1 MTLQPYPPLEEEAV
15 LVSSIVGS
23 RLDHDL
29 GHRLHHMEHDGQVET
44 ARIETRDMARR
55 RLRTVTDRGT
65 ACLIA
70 LPRSEQLFD
79 GAVLL
84 LEPDRAIVVRA
95 LEQAWLRLRPA
106 SLPDAL
112 ILGYAAG
119 NLHWKVRFTEG
130 DIEVAL
136 EGPRAAY
143 LDRVRDL
150 IAEGRVTPVD
160 AAGGA

>member
-1 MTLQPYPPLEEEAV
+1 MSEPADLSTEARVLLISTL
-15 LVSSIVGS
+15 VGS

-29 GHRLHHMEHDGQVET
+29 GHRLHHMEHDGTVET
-44 ARIETRDMARR
+44 VRLETRDMTRR
-55 RLRTVTDRGT
+55 RLRVVTDRGT

-79 GAVLL
+79 GAILL
-84 LEPDRAIVVRA
+84 LEPGRAIVVRA

-112 ILGYAAG
+112 QLGYAAG
-119 NLHWKVRFTEG
+119 NLHWKVRFDAG
-130 DIEVAL
+130 DVEVAL
-136 EGPRAAY
+136 EAPRQAY

-150 IAEGRVTPVD
+150 IAEGRVAVVEAD
-160 AAGGA
+160 G

>member
-1 MTLQPYPPLEEEAV
+1 MSEPADLSTEARV
-15 LVSSIVGS
+15 LVVSTLVGS

-29 GHRLHHMEHDGQVET
+29 GHRLHHMEHDGTVET
-44 ARIETRDMARR
+44 VQLETRDMTRR
-55 RLRTVTDRGT
+55 RLRVVTDRGT

-79 GAVLL
+79 GAILL
-84 LEPDRAIVVRA
+84 LEPGRAIVVRA

-112 ILGYAAG
+112 QLGYAAG
-119 NLHWKVRFTEG
+119 NLHWKVRFDAG
-130 DIEVAL
+130 DVEVAL
-136 EGPRAAY
+136 EAPRQAY

-150 IAEGRVTPVD
+150 ISEGRVAVV
-160 AAGGA
+160 GADG

>member
-1 MTLQPYPPLEEEAV
+1 MTLQPNPPLEHAV

-29 GHRLHHMEHDGQVET
+29 GHRLHHMEHDGMVET
-44 ARIETRDMARR
+44 VRIETRDMARR
-55 RLRTVTDRGT
+55 RLRVVTDRGT
-65 ACLIA
+65 ACLVA

-84 LEPDRAIVVRA
+84 LEPGRAIVVRA

-112 ILGYAAG
+112 ALGYAAG
-119 NLHWKVRFTEG
+119 NLHWKVRFAGG
-130 DIEVAL
+130 DIEIAL
-136 EGPRAAY
+136 EGPPAAY
-143 LDRVRDL
+143 LDRVREL

-160 AAGGA
+160 AADEA